1 MSTGMQKPQNYHLN
15 KIISQKA
22 KTNHLV
28 RSSEKQKRQEKNPK
42 ATSEFCSYQKRGVPF
57 RSFFPVQLR
66 LSGLLLWLHPMING
80 IEEDLPKQATKMM
93 AGVIVL
99 ILDLEKIDLFGLLL
113 QSQRLLDDWISYGRQ
128 ISWSRSALK
137 QGEASQNA
145 LKTKRSFERAILSA
159 KLGSKK

>member
-28 RSSEKQKRQEKNPK
+28 RSSEKQKRQEK
-42 ATSEFCSYQKRGVPF
+42 TLR
-57 RSFFPVQLR
+57 QLR
-66 LSGLLLWLHPMING
+66 NSVLIKNEGSRFVLCATPRSGLLLWLHPMING

>member
-15 KIISQKA
+15 KIISQKS
-22 KTNHLV
+22 KTNHLA
-28 RSSEKQKRQEKNPK
+28 RSSENRNSKKKTLR
-42 ATSEFCSYQKRGVPF
+42 
-57 RSFFPVQLR
+57 QLR
-66 LSGLLLWLHPMING
+66 NSVLIKNEGSRFVLCATPRRSGLLLWLHPMING

>member
-15 KIISQKA
+15 KIIPKKLKQITWWGAQKNRNGKK
-22 KTNHLV
+22 KTL
-28 RSSEKQKRQEKNPK
+28 R
-42 ATSEFCSYQKRGVPF
+42 
-57 RSFFPVQLR
+57 QLR
-66 LSGLLLWLHPMING
+66 NSVLIKNEGSRFVLCATPRSGLLLWLHPMING

>member
-1 MSTGMQKPQNYHLN
+1 MGVTSSSLRRPGM
-15 KIISQKA
+15 KIAIYWF
-22 KTNHLV
+22 TL
-28 RSSEKQKRQEKNPK
+28 KNRNNRNNRKNRKNRNLCCPK
-42 ATSEFCSYQKRGVPF
+42 NEGSRFVLCATPR
-57 RSFFPVQLR
+57 R
-66 LSGLLLWLHPMING
+66 SGLLLWLHPMING

>member
-1 MSTGMQKPQNYHLN
+1 MSTSMQNP
-15 KIISQKA
+15 KIITLTRLFPKKET

-28 RSSEKQKRQEKNPK
+28 SLSSEKQKQQEK
-42 ATSEFCSYQKRGVPF
+42 TLR
-57 RSFFPVQLR
+57 QLR
-66 LSGLLLWLHPMING
+66 NSVLIKNEGSRFVLCATPRSGLLLWLHPMING